1 MPQLAADSRVT
12 IPAPA
17 TGPVPVPVLVVRA
30 VERYI
35 TSTGATYTAYRL
47 RVVNASA
54 IPDSFFV
61 GPYTCDPARVALY
74 NGDNDSLIYE
84 WCGGGIGPS
93 ASRNSLFNSYSV
105 FVGAGVSPP
114 SKVYLAL
121 TDARTGERFT
131 STIARIPARPSPTSN
146 TIMSAIVERVDC
158 RPAATPDACKTLGDP
173 NQPALE
179 VRTRVTYSYDG
190 AYKEPRLVVHLQTAE
205 GVCLVFFTE
214 RFSPSVGTAVTSVV
228 RSAIDPAATT
238 DCRAKA
244 TIKDHII
251 QVLVCLEDAQ
261 ITTVETVCREF
272 EYDRVVTFARN

>member
-1 MPQLAADSRVT
+1 M
-12 IPAPA
+12 
-17 TGPVPVPVLVVRA
+17 PVPVLVVRA

-35 TSTGATYTAYRL
+35 TSTGTTYTAYRF

-93 ASRNSLFNSYSV
+93 ASRNSLFESYSL

-114 SKVYLAL
+114 SRVYLVL
-121 TDARTGERFT
+121 TNAGTGERFT
-131 STIARIPARPSPTSN
+131 STTARLPARPSPTAN
-146 TIMSAIVERVDC
+146 AITSAIVETVDC
-158 RPAATPDACKTLGDP
+158 RPAATPDACKTIGDP

-190 AYKEPRLVVHLQTAE
+190 AYKEPRLVVHLQAAE
-205 GVCLVFFTE
+205 GVCLVFFTA
-214 RFSPSVGTAVTSVV
+214 RLSPSVGTAVTSLV

-244 TIKDHII
+244 TIKDRITGI
-251 QVLVCLEDAQ
+251 LVCLEDAQ
-261 ITTVETVCREF
+261 ITTIETICREF
-272 EYDRVVTFARN
+272 EYDRAVTFARN